1 MKRIRYIM
9 GICWAFLLGG
19 LMACSSEEDPAG
31 PTSDEG
37 YRTLSI
43 EIGAEGSLATKAY
56 ADDENAYEHEFMNEL
71 CVFVVDKNGKI
82 EKKFLYSGETK
93 NGKFTEEPEAGNA
106 YEWRSGD
113 FELPTGTKTI
123 YAFANWSKFNNLNN
137 PGWNGIISKVEGD
150 ELNDSELSVI
160 TITDPAGTINFD
172 DGIYIPMSVKYGPFD
187 FQVSQTARVELI
199 RLVGRVDGTITN
211 NRASEITV
219 KSVTMRPFATTV
231 PLMFTED
238 KYNAGV
244 EANAV
249 TYSFATPLEL
259 ASGKSG
265 TFRFYVNETA
275 NENPFAVEVL
285 LGDDKRMTGAL
296 KNTKA
301 IPRNHFLPL
310 ALNISDNDFDLYIMA
325 YIAPIGGYPIQVM
338 PNSPLDESEQTAG
351 LYSATLPEGCSFQV
365 FGSVVS
371 GGDAGEKKAC
381 RLSLEVSDANS
392 PVKIDDTDDTWAY
405 VTSLSGQQKTLSVT
419 FTDANKSP
427 RTAGLS
433 ITTEPLKD
441 LDKYGIQTN
450 GLYLRQ
456 WQAAPA
462 WYEVVPLRMANPE

>member
-1 MKRIRYIM
+1 
-9 GICWAFLLGG
+9 
-19 LMACSSEEDPAG
+19 MACSSEEDPAG

-43 EIGAEGSLATKAY
+43 EIGAEGSLATKVY
-56 ADDENAYEHEFMNEL
+56 DDENAYEHEFMNEL
-71 CVFVVDKNGKI
+71 CVFVVDENGKI

-93 NGKFTEEPEAGNA
+93 NGEFTGDPTKGNA

-123 YAFANWSKFNNLNN
+123 YAFANWSGVNNEK
-137 PGWNGIISKVEGD
+137 WNGIINKAEGTDLKD
-150 ELNDSELSVI
+150 EDLSDI
-160 TITDPAGTINFD
+160 AISDPAGTINLNN
-172 DGIYIPMSVKYGPFD
+172 GIYIPMSVKYGPFD

-199 RLVGRVDGTITN
+199 RLVGRVDGKITN
-211 NRASEITV
+211 NRASAITV
-219 KSVTMRPFATTV
+219 KSVTMRPFATEV
-231 PLMFTED
+231 PLMFTEGTY
-238 KYNAGV
+238 KAG
-244 EANAV
+244 EESKAV
-249 TYSFATPLEL
+249 TYTFASPLEL

-275 NENPFAVEVL
+275 NENPFAVEVF
-285 LGDDKRMTGAL
+285 LGDDKSMTGTL

-301 IPRNHFLPL
+301 IPRNNFLPL
-310 ALNISDNDFDLYIMA
+310 ALNISDNDFNLYIMA

-338 PNSPLDESEQTAG
+338 SNSPLDESEQMAG

-371 GGDAGEKKAC
+371 ESVAGGSILCD
-381 RLSLEVSDANS
+381 LSLNVQDTNS
-392 PVKIDDTDDTWAY
+392 PVKIDDTGQTAY
-405 VTSLSGQQKTLSVT
+405 VTSLSEQQETLSVT
-419 FTDANKSP
+419 FTDANNSP
-427 RTAGLS
+427 RTADLS
-433 ITTEPLKD
+433 ISTKPLKD
-441 LDKYGIQTN
+441 LDEYSIQTN

>member
-71 CVFVVDKNGKI
+71 CVFVVDENGTI

-93 NGKFTEEPEAGNA
+93 NGEFTGDPVDGNA

-123 YAFANWSKFNNLNN
+123 YAFANWSGVNNEE
-137 PGWNGIISKVEGD
+137 WNKIINEKIEGE
-150 ELNDSELSVI
+150 ELKDSDFSNI
-160 TITDPAGTINFD
+160 TIINPAGTINFNN
-172 DGIYIPMSVKYGPFD
+172 GIYIPMSVKYGPFD

-211 NRASEITV
+211 NRASDITV
-219 KSVTMRPFATTV
+219 KSVTMRPFATEV
-231 PLMFTED
+231 PLMFTEGTY
-238 KYNAGV
+238 KAGE
-244 EANAV
+244 EAY
-249 TYSFATPLEL
+249 TFATPLEL

-265 TFRFYVNETA
+265 AFRFYVNETA
-275 NENPFAVEVL
+275 NENPFEVEVL
-285 LGDDKRMTGAL
+285 LGDDKRMTGIL
-296 KNTKA
+296 KTTTA
-301 IPRNHFLPL
+301 IPRNNFLPL

-351 LYSATLPEGCSFQV
+351 LYSAKLPEGCSFQV
-365 FGSVVS
+365 FGRVVS
-371 GGDAGEKKAC
+371 GGVEGEPKTC
-381 RLSLEVSDANS
+381 SLNLKVQDPNS
-392 PVKIDDTDDTWAY
+392 PVKIDDTWAY
-405 VTSLSGQQKTLSVT
+405 VTSLSGQRETLSVT
-419 FTDANKSP
+419 FTDANNSR
-427 RTAGLS
+427 RTADLS

-456 WQAAPA
+456 WGEAPR
-462 WYEVVPLRMANPE
+462 WYEIVPMMQKNP

>member
-71 CVFVVDKNGKI
+71 CVFVVDENGTI
-82 EKKFLYSGETK
+82 EKKFLYSGTTT
-93 NGKFTEEPEAGNA
+93 NGTFMGYPVDGNA

-123 YAFANWSKFNNLNN
+123 YAFANWSGVNNEE
-137 PGWNGIISKVEGD
+137 WNKIIRKVEGTDLIKD
-150 ELNDSELSVI
+150 EDLSNIAI
-160 TITDPAGTINFD
+160 TNPAGTINFNA
-172 DGIYIPMSVKYGPFD
+172 GKYIPMSVKYGPFD

-211 NRASEITV
+211 NRASDITV
-219 KSVTMRPFATTV
+219 KSVTMRPFATEV

-249 TYSFATPLEL
+249 TYSFPPLEL

-275 NENPFAVEVL
+275 NENPFAVEVF
-285 LGDDKRMTGAL
+285 LGDDKSMTGTL

-301 IPRNHFLPL
+301 IPRNNFLPL

-338 PNSPLDESEQTAG
+338 PDLPLGESEQTAG

-371 GGDAGEKKAC
+371 GGVAGEQETC
-381 RLSLEVSDANS
+381 HLSLTVPDANS
-392 PVKIDDTDDTWAY
+392 PVKIDDTGQTAY
-405 VTSLSGQQKTLSVT
+405 VTSLSGQQETLSVT
-419 FTDANKSP
+419 FTDANNSP
-427 RTAGLS
+427 RTADLS

-456 WQAAPA
+456 WGEAPR
-462 WYEVVPLRMANPE
+462 WYEAVGLVKRP

>member
-1 MKRIRYIM
+1 M
-9 GICWAFLLGG
+9 GICWVFLLGG

-71 CVFVVDKNGKI
+71 CVFVVDENGKI

-93 NGKFTEEPEAGNA
+93 NGEFTREPEAGNA

-123 YAFANWSKFNNLNN
+123 YAFANWSGVNNEK
-137 PGWNGIISKVEGD
+137 WNGIISKAEGTD
-150 ELNDSELSVI
+150 LKDSDFSNI
-160 TITDPAGTINFD
+160 TIINPAGTINFNA
-172 DGIYIPMSVKYGPFD
+172 GKYIPMSVKYGPFD

-211 NRASEITV
+211 NRASAITV
-219 KSVTMRPFATTV
+219 NSVTMRPFATEV
-231 PLMFTED
+231 PLMFTEGTY
-238 KYNAGV
+238 KAGE

-259 ASGKSG
+259 ASGASG
-265 TFRFYVNETA
+265 TFSFYVNETA
-275 NENPFAVEVL
+275 NVDPFAVEVL

-371 GGDAGEKKAC
+371 EDVAGGSILCD
-381 RLSLEVSDANS
+381 LSLNVQDTNS
-392 PVKIDDTDDTWAY
+392 PVKIDDTGQTAY

-419 FTDANKSP
+419 FTDANNSR
-427 RTAGLS
+427 RTADLS

-456 WQAAPA
+456 WGEVPR
-462 WYEVVPLRMANPE
+462 WYEIVPMMQKNP

>member
-1 MKRIRYIM
+1 
-9 GICWAFLLGG
+9 
-19 LMACSSEEDPAG
+19 MACSSEEDPAG

-43 EIGAEGSLATKAY
+43 EIGAEGSLATKVY
-56 ADDENAYEHEFMNEL
+56 DDENAYEHEFMNEL

-93 NGKFTEEPEAGNA
+93 NGEFTGEPEAGNA

-123 YAFANWSKFNNLNN
+123 YAFANWSGVNNEK
-137 PGWNGIISKVEGD
+137 WNGIINKAEGTDLKD
-150 ELNDSELSVI
+150 EDLSDI
-160 TITDPAGTINFD
+160 AISDPAGTINLNN
-172 DGIYIPMSVKYGPFD
+172 GIYIPMSVKYGPFD

-211 NRASEITV
+211 NRASAITV
-219 KSVTMRPFATTV
+219 KSVTMRPFATEV
-231 PLMFTED
+231 PLMFTEGTY
-238 KYNAGV
+238 KAGE
-244 EANAV
+244 EAKAV
-249 TYSFATPLEL
+249 TYTFATPLEL
-259 ASGKSG
+259 ESGASE

-285 LGDDKRMTGAL
+285 LGDDKPMTGTL
-296 KNTKA
+296 KKTTA
-301 IPRNHFLPL
+301 IPRNNFLPL

-338 PNSPLDESEQTAG
+338 PNSPLGENDQTAG

-371 GGDAGEKKAC
+371 GGVEGKQIIC
-381 RLSLEVSDANS
+381 SLSLKVPDTNS

-405 VTSLSGQQKTLSVT
+405 VTSLSEKQETLSVT
-419 FTDANKSP
+419 FTDANNSS
-427 RTAGLS
+427 RNADLS

-456 WQAAPA
+456 WGEAPR
-462 WYEVVPLRMANPE
+462 WYEAVPMMRKNP

>member
-9 GICWAFLLGG
+9 GFCWAFLLGG
-19 LMACSSEEDPAG
+19 LMACSSEEDPVG

-56 ADDENAYEHEFMNEL
+56 ADDKNAYEHEFMNEL
-71 CVFVVDKNGKI
+71 CVFVVDENGTI

-93 NGKFTEEPEAGNA
+93 NGKFTGEPVDGNA

-123 YAFANWSKFNNLNN
+123 YAFANWSGVNNKE
-137 PGWNGIISKVEGD
+137 WNEIISKVEGSN
-150 ELNDSELSVI
+150 LNDSELSNI
-160 TITDPAGTINFD
+160 AISDPAGTIN
-172 DGIYIPMSVKYGPFD
+172 DGGKYIPMSVKYGPFD

-211 NRASEITV
+211 NRASAITV
-219 KSVTMRPFATTV
+219 KSVTMRPFATEV
-231 PLMFTED
+231 PLMFTEGTY
-238 KYNAGV
+238 KAGE
-244 EANAV
+244 EAKAV
-249 TYSFATPLEL
+249 TYTLATPQL
-259 ASGKSG
+259 ASGASE

-275 NENPFAVEVL
+275 NVDPFAVEVL

-338 PNSPLDESEQTAG
+338 PNSPLGESEQTAG

-371 GGDAGEKKAC
+371 EDVAGEPKTC
-381 RLSLEVSDANS
+381 SLNLKVQDQNS
-392 PVKIDDTDDTWAY
+392 TVKIDDTGQTAY
-405 VTSLSGQQKTLSVT
+405 VTSLSGQQETLRVT
-419 FTDANKSP
+419 FTDANNSR
-427 RTAGLS
+427 RTADLL
-433 ITTEPLKD
+433 ITTKPLKD
-441 LDKYGIQTN
+441 LDEYSIQTN

>member
-9 GICWAFLLGG
+9 GICWVFLLGG

-71 CVFVVDKNGKI
+71 CVFVVDENGTI

-93 NGKFTEEPEAGNA
+93 NGKFTGEPVDGNA

-123 YAFANWSKFNNLNN
+123 YAFANWSKFNN

-160 TITDPAGTINFD
+160 TITDPAGTINFNA
-172 DGIYIPMSVKYGPFD
+172 GKYIPMSVKYGPFD

-211 NRASEITV
+211 NRASAITV
-219 KSVTMRPFATTV
+219 KSVTMRPFATEV
-231 PLMFTED
+231 PLMFTEGTY
-238 KYNAGV
+238 KAGE
-244 EANAV
+244 EAK
-249 TYSFATPLEL
+249 TFATPLEL
-259 ASGKSG
+259 ASGESG

-275 NENPFAVEVL
+275 NVDPFAVEVL
-285 LGDDKRMTGAL
+285 LGDDKPMTGTL
-296 KNTKA
+296 KKTKA
-301 IPRNHFLPL
+301 IPRNNFLPL
-310 ALNISDNDFDLYIMA
+310 ALNISDNDFNLYIMA

-371 GGDAGEKKAC
+371 GGVAGEPKTC
-381 RLSLEVSDANS
+381 SLNLKVQDPNS
-392 PVKIDDTDDTWAY
+392 PVKIDDTGQTAY

-419 FTDANKSP
+419 FTDANGSS
-427 RTAGLS
+427 RNADLS

-441 LDKYGIQTN
+441 LDEYSIQTN

>member
-56 ADDENAYEHEFMNEL
+56 ADDKNAYEHEFMNEL
-71 CVFVVDKNGKI
+71 CVFVVDENGTI

-93 NGKFTEEPEAGNA
+93 NGKFTGDPTKGNA

-123 YAFANWSKFNNLNN
+123 YAFANWSGVNNEK
-137 PGWNGIISKVEGD
+137 WNGIINKAEGTDLKD
-150 ELNDSELSVI
+150 EDLSDI
-160 TITDPAGTINFD
+160 AISDPAGTILNN
-172 DGIYIPMSVKYGPFD
+172 GIYIPMSVKYGPFD

-211 NRASEITV
+211 NRASAITV
-219 KSVTMRPFATTV
+219 KSVTMRPFATEV
-231 PLMFTED
+231 PLMFTEGTY
-238 KYNAGV
+238 KAGE
-244 EANAV
+244 EAKAV
-249 TYSFATPLEL
+249 TYTSFATPQL
-259 ASGKSG
+259 ASGEFE

-275 NENPFAVEVL
+275 NENPFEVEVL
-285 LGDDKRMTGAL
+285 LGDDKSMTGIL
-296 KNTKA
+296 KTTKT

-371 GGDAGEKKAC
+371 GGAAGEQKTC
-381 RLSLEVSDANS
+381 NLSLKVSGTNS
-392 PVKIDDTDDTWAY
+392 PVKIDDTGQTAY
-405 VTSLSGQQKTLSVT
+405 VTSLSEQKETLRVT
-419 FTDANKSP
+419 FTDANGSP
-427 RTAGLS
+427 RTANLS
-433 ITTEPLKD
+433 ITTKPLKD
-441 LDKYGIQTN
+441 LDEYSIQTN

>member
-9 GICWAFLLGG
+9 GICWVFLLGG

-71 CVFVVDKNGKI
+71 CVFVVDENGTI

-93 NGKFTEEPEAGNA
+93 NGKFTGEPVDGNA

-123 YAFANWSKFNNLNN
+123 YAFANWSKFNN

-160 TITDPAGTINFD
+160 TITDPAGTINFNA
-172 DGIYIPMSVKYGPFD
+172 GKYIPMSVKYGPFD

-211 NRASEITV
+211 NRASAITV
-219 KSVTMRPFATTV
+219 KSVTMRPFATEV
-231 PLMFTED
+231 PLMFTEGTY
-238 KYNAGV
+238 KAGE
-244 EANAV
+244 EAK
-249 TYSFATPLEL
+249 TFATPLEL
-259 ASGKSG
+259 ASGESG

-285 LGDDKRMTGAL
+285 LGDDKPMTGTL
-296 KNTKA
+296 KKTKA
-301 IPRNHFLPL
+301 IPRNNFLPL
-310 ALNISDNDFDLYIMA
+310 ALNISDNDFNLYIMA

-338 PNSPLDESEQTAG
+338 PNSPLDENEQTAG
-351 LYSATLPEGCSFQV
+351 LYSAILPEGCSFQV

-371 GGDAGEKKAC
+371 GGDAGEQETC
-381 RLSLEVSDANS
+381 HLSLTVPDANS
-392 PVKIDDTDDTWAY
+392 PVKIDDTGQTAY
-405 VTSLSGQQKTLSVT
+405 VTSLSGQRETLSVT
-419 FTDANKSP
+419 FTDANNSR
-427 RTAGLS
+427 RTADLS
-433 ITTEPLKD
+433 ITTEALKD

-456 WQAAPA
+456 WGERTR
-462 WYEVVPLRMANPE
+462 WYEAVPMMRKNP

>member
-93 NGKFTEEPEAGNA
+93 NGEFTGEPEAGNA

-123 YAFANWSKFNNLNN
+123 YAFANWSKFNN

-160 TITDPAGTINFD
+160 TITDPAGTINLN

-211 NRASEITV
+211 NRASDITV
-219 KSVTMRPFATTV
+219 KSVTMRPFATKV
-231 PLMFTED
+231 PLMFTKD

-244 EANAV
+244 ETNAV
-249 TYSFATPLEL
+249 TCSFSPSLEL
-259 ASGKSG
+259 GSDVASR

-275 NENPFAVEVL
+275 NVDPFAVEVL
-285 LGDDKRMTGAL
+285 LDDGTRMTGTL

-338 PNSPLDESEQTAG
+338 PNLPLDENDQTAG
-351 LYSATLPEGCSFQV
+351 LYSAILPEGCSFQV

-371 GGDAGEKKAC
+371 GGAAGEQKTC
-381 RLSLEVSDANS
+381 NLSLKVSGTNS
-392 PVKIDDTDDTWAY
+392 PVKIDDTGQTAY

-419 FTDANKSP
+419 FTDANGSP
-427 RTAGLS
+427 RTADLS
-433 ITTEPLKD
+433 ITTEPLRD
-441 LDKYGIQTN
+441 LDKYSIQTN

-456 WQAAPA
+456 WQAKPTL
-462 WYEVVPLRMANPE
+462 YELIPLRMANPE

>member
-1 MKRIRYIM
+1 M

-19 LMACSSEEDPAG
+19 LMACSSEEDPVG

-71 CVFVVDKNGKI
+71 CVFVVDENGTI
-82 EKKFLYSGETK
+82 EKKFLYSGTTT
-93 NGKFTEEPEAGNA
+93 NGTFMGDPVDGNA

-123 YAFANWSKFNNLNN
+123 YAFANWSGVNNEK
-137 PGWNGIISKVEGD
+137 WNGIISKAEGTD
-150 ELNDSELSVI
+150 LKDSELSDI
-160 TITDPAGTINFD
+160 AISDPAGTINFD
-172 DGIYIPMSVKYGPFD
+172 DGIYIPMSIKYGPFD

-211 NRASEITV
+211 NRASAIKV
-219 KSVTMRPFATTV
+219 QSVTMRPFATTV
-231 PLMFTED
+231 PLMFTEGTY
-238 KYNAGV
+238 KAGE

-275 NENPFAVEVL
+275 NVDPFAVEVL

-371 GGDAGEKKAC
+371 EDVAGGSILCD
-381 RLSLEVSDANS
+381 LSLNVQDTNS
-392 PVKIDDTDDTWAY
+392 PVKIDDTGQTAY

-419 FTDANKSP
+419 FTDANGSP
-427 RTAGLS
+427 RNADLS

-456 WQAAPA
+456 WGEAPR
-462 WYEVVPLRMANPE
+462 WYEAVPMMRKNP

>member
-9 GICWAFLLGG
+9 GICWFFLLGG

-93 NGKFTEEPEAGNA
+93 NGEFTGKPEAGNA

-123 YAFANWSKFNNLNN
+123 YAFANWSGVNNEK
-137 PGWNGIISKVEGD
+137 WNGIISKVEGD

-160 TITDPAGTINFD
+160 TITDPARTINLN

-199 RLVGRVDGTITN
+199 RLVGRVDGTIKN

-219 KSVTMRPFATTV
+219 KSVTMRPFATEV
-231 PLMFTED
+231 PLMFTEGTY
-238 KYNAGV
+238 KAGV
-244 EANAV
+244 EAKAI
-249 TYSFATPLEL
+249 TYSFATPLKL
-259 ASGKSG
+259 ASGASG

-275 NENPFAVEVL
+275 NVDPFAVEVL

-338 PNSPLDESEQTAG
+338 PNSPLDENEQTAG
-351 LYSATLPEGCSFQV
+351 LYSAILPEGCSFQV

-371 GGDAGEKKAC
+371 GGDAGEQETC
-381 RLSLEVSDANS
+381 HLSLTVPDANS
-392 PVKIDDTDDTWAY
+392 PVKIDDTGQTAY
-405 VTSLSGQQKTLSVT
+405 VTSLSGQRETLSVT
-419 FTDANKSP
+419 FTDANNSH
-427 RTAGLS
+427 RTADLS
-433 ITTEPLKD
+433 ITTEALKD
-441 LDKYGIQTN
+441 LDKYGSQTN

-456 WQAAPA
+456 WGEAPR
-462 WYEVVPLRMANPE
+462 WYEAVPMMRKNP

>member
-9 GICWAFLLGG
+9 GFCWAFLLGG

-71 CVFVVDKNGKI
+71 CVFVVDENGTI
-82 EKKFLYSGETK
+82 EKKFLYSGTTT
-93 NGKFTEEPEAGNA
+93 NGTFTGEPEAGNA

-123 YAFANWSKFNNLNN
+123 YAFANWSKFNNS
-137 PGWNGIISKVEGD
+137 GWNGIISKVEGD

-160 TITDPAGTINFD
+160 TITNPAGNINFSND
-172 DGIYIPMSVKYGPFD
+172 KYIPMSVKYGPFD

-211 NRASEITV
+211 NRASAITV
-219 KSVTMRPFATTV
+219 KSVTMRPFATEV

-249 TYSFATPLEL
+249 TYSFPSLEL
-259 ASGKSG
+259 ASGASG

-275 NENPFAVEVL
+275 NENPFEVEVL
-285 LGDDKRMTGAL
+285 LGDDKSMTGTL

-310 ALNISDNDFDLYIMA
+310 ALNISDNDFNLYIMA

-338 PNSPLDESEQTAG
+338 PDLPLGESEQTAG

-371 GGDAGEKKAC
+371 GGVAGEQETC
-381 RLSLEVSDANS
+381 HLSLKVSGTNS
-392 PVKIDDTDDTWAY
+392 PVKIDDTGQTAY
-405 VTSLSGQQKTLSVT
+405 VTSLSGQQETLSVT
-419 FTDANKSP
+419 FTDANNSP
-427 RTAGLS
+427 RTADLS

-456 WQAAPA
+456 WGEAPR
-462 WYEVVPLRMANPE
+462 WYEIVPMMQKNP

>member
-1 MKRIRYIM
+1 M
-9 GICWAFLLGG
+9 GICWVFLLGG

-71 CVFVVDKNGKI
+71 CVFVVDENGTI

-93 NGKFTEEPEAGNA
+93 NGKFTGEPVDGNA

-123 YAFANWSKFNNLNN
+123 YAFANWSGVNNEK
-137 PGWNGIISKVEGD
+137 WNGIISKAEGTD
-150 ELNDSELSVI
+150 LKDSDFSNI
-160 TITDPAGTINFD
+160 TIINPAGTINFNA
-172 DGIYIPMSVKYGPFD
+172 GKYIPMSVKYGPFD

-211 NRASEITV
+211 NRASAITV
-219 KSVTMRPFATTV
+219 NSVTMRPFATEV
-231 PLMFTED
+231 PLMFTEGTY
-238 KYNAGV
+238 KAGE

-259 ASGKSG
+259 ASGASG
-265 TFRFYVNETA
+265 TFSFYVNETA
-275 NENPFAVEVL
+275 NVDPFAVEVL

-371 GGDAGEKKAC
+371 EDVAGGSILCD
-381 RLSLEVSDANS
+381 LSLNVQDTNS
-392 PVKIDDTDDTWAY
+392 PVKIDDTGQTAY

-419 FTDANKSP
+419 FTDANNSR
-427 RTAGLS
+427 RTADLS

-456 WQAAPA
+456 WGEVPR
-462 WYEVVPLRMANPE
+462 WYEIVPMMQKNP

>member
-9 GICWAFLLGG
+9 GICWVFLLGG

-71 CVFVVDKNGKI
+71 CVFVVDENGTI

-93 NGKFTEEPEAGNA
+93 NGKFTGEPVDGNA

-123 YAFANWSKFNNLNN
+123 YAFANWSKFNN

-160 TITDPAGTINFD
+160 TITDPAGTINFNA
-172 DGIYIPMSVKYGPFD
+172 GKYIPMSVKYGPFD

-211 NRASEITV
+211 NRASAITV
-219 KSVTMRPFATTV
+219 KSVTMRPFATEV
-231 PLMFTED
+231 PLMFTEGTY
-238 KYNAGV
+238 KAGE
-244 EANAV
+244 EAK
-249 TYSFATPLEL
+249 TFATPLEL
-259 ASGKSG
+259 ASGASG

-285 LGDDKRMTGAL
+285 LGDDKPMTGTL
-296 KNTKA
+296 KKTKA
-301 IPRNHFLPL
+301 IPRNNFLPL
-310 ALNISDNDFDLYIMA
+310 ALNISDNDFNLYIMA

-338 PNSPLDESEQTAG
+338 PNSPLDENEQTAG
-351 LYSATLPEGCSFQV
+351 LYSAILPEGCSFQV

-371 GGDAGEKKAC
+371 GGDAGEQETC
-381 RLSLEVSDANS
+381 HLSLTVPDANS
-392 PVKIDDTDDTWAY
+392 PVKIDDTGQTAY
-405 VTSLSGQQKTLSVT
+405 VTSLSGQRETLSVT
-419 FTDANKSP
+419 FTDANNSR
-427 RTAGLS
+427 RTADLS
-433 ITTEPLKD
+433 ITTEALKD

-456 WQAAPA
+456 WGEAPR
-462 WYEVVPLRMANPE
+462 WYEIVPMMRKNP

>member
-9 GICWAFLLGG
+9 GICWVFLLGG

-56 ADDENAYEHEFMNEL
+56 ADDKNAYEHEFMNEL
-71 CVFVVDKNGKI
+71 CVFVVDENGKI

-93 NGKFTEEPEAGNA
+93 NGEFTGGDPTKGNA

-113 FELPTGTKTI
+113 FELPTGKKTI
-123 YAFANWSKFNNLNN
+123 YAFANWSGVNNEK
-137 PGWNGIISKVEGD
+137 WNGIISKEEGTD
-150 ELNDSELSVI
+150 LKDSELSKI
-160 TITDPAGTINFD
+160 AISDPARTINLN

-211 NRASEITV
+211 NRASAITV
-219 KSVTMRPFATTV
+219 KSVTMRPFATEV
-231 PLMFTED
+231 PLMFTEGTY
-238 KYNAGV
+238 KAGE

-249 TYSFATPLEL
+249 TYTFASPLEL

-265 TFRFYVNETA
+265 TTFHFYVNETA
-275 NENPFAVEVL
+275 NENPFEVEVL
-285 LGDDKRMTGAL
+285 LGDDKSMTGTL

-301 IPRNHFLPL
+301 IPRNNFLPL
-310 ALNISDNDFDLYIMA
+310 ALNISDNDFNLYIMA

-338 PNSPLDESEQTAG
+338 PNSPLGESEQTAG
-351 LYSATLPEGCSFQV
+351 LYSAKLPEGCSFQV

-371 GGDAGEKKAC
+371 GGVAGEQKTC
-381 RLSLEVSDANS
+381 RLSLKVSGTNS
-392 PVKIDDTDDTWAY
+392 PVKIDDAGQTAY
-405 VTSLSGQQKTLSVT
+405 VTSLSGQRETLSVT
-419 FTDANKSP
+419 FTDANGSP
-427 RTAGLS
+427 RTADLS
-433 ITTEPLKD
+433 ITTEALKD

-456 WQAAPA
+456 WGEAPR
-462 WYEVVPLRMANPE
+462 WYEIVPMMQKNP

>member
-31 PTSDEG
+31 PTTEEG

-71 CVFVVDKNGKI
+71 CVFVVDADGKI
-82 EKKFLYSGETK
+82 EKKFLYSGTTT
-93 NGKFTEEPEAGNA
+93 NGTFTGNPAGGNA

-123 YAFANWSKFNNLNN
+123 YAFANWSKFNNS
-137 PGWNGIISKVEGD
+137 GWNGIINKTEGTDLKD
-150 ELNDSELSVI
+150 EDLSDI
-160 TITDPAGTINFD
+160 AISDPAGTINLNN
-172 DGIYIPMSVKYGPFD
+172 GIYIPMSVKYGPFD

-211 NRASEITV
+211 NRASDIMV
-219 KSVTMRPFATTV
+219 KSVTMRPFATEV
-231 PLMFTED
+231 PLMFTEGTY
-238 KYNAGV
+238 KAGV
-244 EANAV
+244 VDNDV
-249 TYSFATPLEL
+249 IYSFAPSLKL
-259 ASGKSG
+259 ASGVSE
-265 TFRFYVNETA
+265 TFRFYVNETT

-285 LGDDKRMTGAL
+285 LGDDKSMTGTL

-301 IPRNHFLPL
+301 IPRNNFLPL

-338 PNSPLDESEQTAG
+338 SNSPLDESEQMAE

-371 GGDAGEKKAC
+371 GGVEGEQEICELDLK
-381 RLSLEVSDANS
+381 VSGTNS
-392 PVKIDDTDDTWAY
+392 PVKIDGTGQTAY
-405 VTSLSGQQKTLSVT
+405 VTSLSGQQETLRVT
-419 FTDANKSP
+419 FTDANGSP
-427 RTAGLS
+427 RTADLS
-433 ITTEPLKD
+433 ITTEPLND
-441 LDKYGIQTN
+441 LDKYSIQTN

>member
-1 MKRIRYIM
+1 
-9 GICWAFLLGG
+9 
-19 LMACSSEEDPAG
+19 MACSSEEDPAG

-71 CVFVVDKNGKI
+71 CVFVVDENGKI

-93 NGKFTEEPEAGNA
+93 NGKFTGEPEAGNA

-123 YAFANWSKFNNLNN
+123 YAFANWSGVNNEE
-137 PGWNGIISKVEGD
+137 WNKIIRKAEGTD
-150 ELNDSELSVI
+150 LKDSELSDI
-160 TITDPAGTINFD
+160 AISDPAGTINFD
-172 DGIYIPMSVKYGPFD
+172 DGIYIPMSIKYGPFD

-211 NRASEITV
+211 NRASAIKV
-219 KSVTMRPFATTV
+219 QSVTMRPFATKV
-231 PLMFTED
+231 PLMFTEGTY
-238 KYNAGV
+238 KAGE

-259 ASGKSG
+259 ELASGASE

-275 NENPFAVEVL
+275 NVDPFAVEVL

-301 IPRNHFLPL
+301 IPRNNFLPL

-338 PNSPLDESEQTAG
+338 PNSPLGESEQTAG
-351 LYSATLPEGCSFQV
+351 LYSAKLPEGCSFQV

-371 GGDAGEKKAC
+371 GGAAGEQKTC
-381 RLSLEVSDANS
+381 NLSLKVSGTNS
-392 PVKIDDTDDTWAY
+392 PVKIDDTGQTAY
-405 VTSLSGQQKTLSVT
+405 VTSLSGQRETLSVT
-419 FTDANKSP
+419 FTDANGSP
-427 RTAGLS
+427 RTADLS
-433 ITTEPLKD
+433 ITTEALKD

-456 WQAAPA
+456 WGERTR
-462 WYEVVPLRMANPE
+462 WYEIVPMMRKNP

>member
-93 NGKFTEEPEAGNA
+93 NGEFTGEPEAGNA

-123 YAFANWSKFNNLNN
+123 YAFANWSKFNN
-137 PGWNGIISKVEGD
+137 PGWNGIISKVEGSN
-150 ELNDSELSVI
+150 LNDSELSDI
-160 TITDPAGTINFD
+160 AISNPAETINFND
-172 DGIYIPMSVKYGPFD
+172 DIYIPMSVKYGPFD

-211 NRASEITV
+211 NRASDITV
-219 KSVTMRPFATTV
+219 KSVTMRPFATEV
-231 PLMFTED
+231 PLMFTEGTY
-238 KYNAGV
+238 KAGV

-249 TYSFATPLEL
+249 TYTFASPFEL
-259 ASGKSG
+259 ASGASE

-285 LGDDKRMTGAL
+285 LGDDKRMTGTL
-296 KNTKA
+296 KTTTA
-301 IPRNHFLPL
+301 IPRNNFLPL

-338 PNSPLDESEQTAG
+338 PNLPLGENDQTAG
-351 LYSATLPEGCSFQV
+351 LYSAILPEGCSFQV

-371 GGDAGEKKAC
+371 GGVAGEQETC
-381 RLSLEVSDANS
+381 HLSLTVSDANS

-405 VTSLSGQQKTLSVT
+405 VTSLSEQQETLSVT
-419 FTDANKSP
+419 FTDANGSP
-427 RTAGLS
+427 RTADLS

-441 LDKYGIQTN
+441 LDKYSIQTN

-456 WQAAPA
+456 WGEAPR
-462 WYEVVPLRMANPE
+462 WYEIVPMMQKNP

>member
-9 GICWAFLLGG
+9 GICWVFLLGG

-71 CVFVVDKNGKI
+71 CVFVVDENGMI

-93 NGKFTEEPEAGNA
+93 NGKFTGGDPTKGNA

-113 FELPTGTKTI
+113 FELPTGKKTI
-123 YAFANWSKFNNLNN
+123 YAFANWSGVNNEK
-137 PGWNGIISKVEGD
+137 WNGIINKAEGTDLKD
-150 ELNDSELSVI
+150 EDLSVI
-160 TITDPAGTINFD
+160 TITDPAGTINLNN
-172 DGIYIPMSVKYGPFD
+172 GIYIPMSVKYGPFD

-199 RLVGRVDGTITN
+199 RLVGRVDGKITN
-211 NRASEITV
+211 NRASDIMV
-219 KSVTMRPFATTV
+219 KSVTMRPFATEV
-231 PLMFTED
+231 PLMFTEGTY
-238 KYNAGV
+238 KAGV
-244 EANAV
+244 EAKAI
-249 TYSFATPLEL
+249 TYSFATPLKL
-259 ASGKSG
+259 TSGVSGK
-265 TFRFYVNETA
+265 FRFYVNETA
-275 NENPFAVEVL
+275 NKNPFAVEVL
-285 LGDDKRMTGAL
+285 LGDDKPMTGTL
-296 KNTKA
+296 KKTTA

-338 PNSPLDESEQTAG
+338 PNSPLGESEQTAG
-351 LYSATLPEGCSFQV
+351 LYSAKLPEGCSFQV

-371 GGDAGEKKAC
+371 GGVAGEKKAC

-419 FTDANKSP
+419 FTDNDSP
-427 RTAGLS
+427 RTADLS

-441 LDKYGIQTN
+441 LNEYSIQTN

-456 WQAAPA
+456 WGEAPC
-462 WYEVVPLRMANPE
+462 WYEAVPMMRKNP

>member
-1 MKRIRYIM
+1 
-9 GICWAFLLGG
+9 
-19 LMACSSEEDPAG
+19 MACSSEEDPAG

-71 CVFVVDKNGKI
+71 CVFVVDENGTI

-93 NGKFTEEPEAGNA
+93 NGKFTGEPVDGNA

-123 YAFANWSKFNNLNN
+123 YAFANWSGVNNEK
-137 PGWNGIISKVEGD
+137 WNGIINKAEGTDLKD
-150 ELNDSELSVI
+150 EDLSVI
-160 TITDPAGTINFD
+160 TITDPARTINLN

-211 NRASEITV
+211 NRASAITV
-219 KSVTMRPFATTV
+219 KSVTMRPFATEV
-231 PLMFTED
+231 PLMFTEGTY
-238 KYNAGV
+238 KAGE
-244 EANAV
+244 EAKAV
-249 TYSFATPLEL
+249 TYTFETPQL
-259 ASGKSG
+259 ASGEFE

-275 NENPFAVEVL
+275 NENPFEVEVL
-285 LGDDKRMTGAL
+285 LGDDKSMTGIL
-296 KNTKA
+296 KTTKT

-351 LYSATLPEGCSFQV
+351 LYSAKLPEGCSFQV
-365 FGSVVS
+365 FGRVVS
-371 GGDAGEKKAC
+371 GGVAGEKKAC
-381 RLSLEVSDANS
+381 RLSLKVPDANS
-392 PVKIDDTDDTWAY
+392 PVKIDDTGQTAY
-405 VTSLSGQQKTLSVT
+405 VTSLSRQRETLSVT
-419 FTDANKSP
+419 FTDANNSR
-427 RTAGLS
+427 RTADLS
-433 ITTEPLKD
+433 ITTEALKD

-456 WQAAPA
+456 WGEVPR
-462 WYEVVPLRMANPE
+462 WYEAVPMMQKNP

>member
-31 PTSDEG
+31 PTTEEG

-43 EIGAEGSLATKAY
+43 EIGAEGSLATKVY
-56 ADDENAYEHEFMNEL
+56 DDENAYEHEFMNEL
-71 CVFVVDKNGKI
+71 CVFVVDADGKI
-82 EKKFLYSGETK
+82 EKKFLYSGTTT
-93 NGKFTEEPEAGNA
+93 NGTFTGDPAGGNA

-123 YAFANWSKFNNLNN
+123 YAFANWSGVNNEK
-137 PGWNGIISKVEGD
+137 WNGIISKAEGTD
-150 ELNDSELSVI
+150 LKDSELSDI
-160 TITDPAGTINFD
+160 AISDPAGTINFD
-172 DGIYIPMSVKYGPFD
+172 DGIYIPMSIKYGPFD

-211 NRASEITV
+211 NRASGITV
-219 KSVTMRPFATTV
+219 KSVTMRPFATEV
-231 PLMFTED
+231 PLMFTEGTY
-238 KYNAGV
+238 KAGV
-244 EANAV
+244 VDKAV
-249 TYSFATPLEL
+249 TYTFAPSLEL
-259 ASGKSG
+259 ASSASGSASG

-275 NENPFAVEVL
+275 NVDPFAVEVL
-285 LGDDKRMTGAL
+285 LGDDKSMTGTL
-296 KNTKA
+296 KKTGT

-325 YIAPIGGYPIQVM
+325 YIAPIGGYPIRVM
-338 PNSPLDESEQTAG
+338 PDSPLGENEQTAG
-351 LYSATLPEGCSFQV
+351 LYSAKLPEGCSFQV

-371 GGDAGEKKAC
+371 GGVAGEQEC
-381 RLSLEVSDANS
+381 HLSLTVSDANS

-405 VTSLSGQQKTLSVT
+405 VTSLSEQTETLSVT
-419 FTDANKSP
+419 FTDANGSP
-427 RTAGLS
+427 RTADLS
-433 ITTEPLKD
+433 ITTEPLRD
-441 LDKYGIQTN
+441 LDEYSIQTN

>member
-71 CVFVVDKNGKI
+71 CVFVVDENGKI

-93 NGKFTEEPEAGNA
+93 NGEFTGKPEAGNA

-113 FELPTGTKTI
+113 FELPTGKKTI
-123 YAFANWSKFNNLNN
+123 YAFANWSGVNNEK
-137 PGWNGIISKVEGD
+137 WNGIISKEEGTD
-150 ELNDSELSVI
+150 LKDSELFDI
-160 TITDPAGTINFD
+160 AIFDPAGTIN
-172 DGIYIPMSVKYGPFD
+172 DGGKYIPMSVKYGPFD

-211 NRASEITV
+211 NRASAITV
-219 KSVTMRPFATTV
+219 KSVTMRPFATEV
-231 PLMFTED
+231 PLMFTEGTY
-238 KYNAGV
+238 KAGE
-244 EANAV
+244 EAKAV
-249 TYSFATPLEL
+249 TYTFETPQL
-259 ASGKSG
+259 ASGEFE

-275 NENPFAVEVL
+275 NENPFEVEVL
-285 LGDDKRMTGAL
+285 LGDDKSMTGIL
-296 KNTKA
+296 KTTKT

-371 GGDAGEKKAC
+371 GGAAGEQKTC
-381 RLSLEVSDANS
+381 NLSLKVSGTNS
-392 PVKIDDTDDTWAY
+392 PVKIDDTGQTAY
-405 VTSLSGQQKTLSVT
+405 VTSLSEQKETLRVT
-419 FTDANKSP
+419 FTDANGSP
-427 RTAGLS
+427 RTANLS
-433 ITTEPLKD
+433 ITTKPLKD
-441 LDKYGIQTN
+441 LDEYSIQTN

>member
-9 GICWAFLLGG
+9 GFCWAFLLGG

-71 CVFVVDKNGKI
+71 CVFVVDENGTI
-82 EKKFLYSGETK
+82 EKKFLYSGTTT
-93 NGKFTEEPEAGNA
+93 NGTFTGEPEAGNA
-106 YEWRSGD
+106 YEWRSSD

-123 YAFANWSKFNNLNN
+123 YAFANWSKFNNS
-137 PGWNGIISKVEGD
+137 GWNGIISKVEGD

-160 TITDPAGTINFD
+160 TITNPAGNINFSND
-172 DGIYIPMSVKYGPFD
+172 KYIPMSVKYGPFD

-211 NRASEITV
+211 NRASAITV
-219 KSVTMRPFATTV
+219 KSVTMRPFATEV

-249 TYSFATPLEL
+249 TYSFPSLEL
-259 ASGKSG
+259 ASGASG

-275 NENPFAVEVL
+275 NENPFTVEVL
-285 LGDDKRMTGAL
+285 LGDDKRMTGTL
-296 KNTKA
+296 KTTTA
-301 IPRNHFLPL
+301 IPRNNFLPL

-351 LYSATLPEGCSFQV
+351 LYSAKLPEGCSFQV
-365 FGSVVS
+365 FGRVVS
-371 GGDAGEKKAC
+371 GGVEGEPKTC
-381 RLSLEVSDANS
+381 SLNLKVQDPNS
-392 PVKIDDTDDTWAY
+392 PVKIDDTWAY
-405 VTSLSGQQKTLSVT
+405 VTSLSGQRETLSVT
-419 FTDANKSP
+419 FTDANNSR
-427 RTAGLS
+427 RTADLS

-441 LDKYGIQTN
+441 LDEYGIRTN

-456 WQAAPA
+456 WGEAPR
-462 WYEVVPLRMANPE
+462 WYEAVPMMRKNP

>member
-1 MKRIRYIM
+1 
-9 GICWAFLLGG
+9 
-19 LMACSSEEDPAG
+19 MACSSEEDPAG

-93 NGKFTEEPEAGNA
+93 NGEFTGKPEAGNA

-123 YAFANWSKFNNLNN
+123 YAFANWSGVNNKE
-137 PGWNGIISKVEGD
+137 WNEIISKVEGSN
-150 ELNDSELSVI
+150 LNDSELSNI
-160 TITDPAGTINFD
+160 AISDPAGTIN
-172 DGIYIPMSVKYGPFD
+172 DGGKYIPMSVKYGPFD

-211 NRASEITV
+211 NRASAITV
-219 KSVTMRPFATTV
+219 KSVTMRPFATEV
-231 PLMFTED
+231 PLMFTEGTY
-238 KYNAGV
+238 KAGV
-244 EANAV
+244 EAKAI
-249 TYSFATPLEL
+249 TYSFATPLKL
-259 ASGKSG
+259 ASGEFE

-275 NENPFAVEVL
+275 NENPFEVEVL
-285 LGDDKRMTGAL
+285 LGDDKSMTGIL
-296 KNTKA
+296 KTTKT

-351 LYSATLPEGCSFQV
+351 LYSAKLPEGCSFQV
-365 FGSVVS
+365 FGRVVS
-371 GGDAGEKKAC
+371 GGVAGEPKTC
-381 RLSLEVSDANS
+381 SLNLKVQDPNS
-392 PVKIDDTDDTWAY
+392 PVKIDDTWAY

-419 FTDANKSP
+419 FTDANGSS
-427 RTAGLS
+427 RNADLS

-441 LDKYGIQTN
+441 LDEYGIQTN

-456 WQAAPA
+456 WGEAPR
-462 WYEVVPLRMANPE
+462 WYEIVPMMRKNP

>member
-71 CVFVVDKNGKI
+71 CVFVVDENGTI
-82 EKKFLYSGETK
+82 EKKFLYSGTTT
-93 NGKFTEEPEAGNA
+93 NGTFMGDPVDGNA

-123 YAFANWSKFNNLNN
+123 YAFANWSGVNNEE
-137 PGWNGIISKVEGD
+137 WNKIIRKVEGTDLIKD
-150 ELNDSELSVI
+150 EDLSNIAI
-160 TITDPAGTINFD
+160 TNPAGNINFSND
-172 DGIYIPMSVKYGPFD
+172 KYIPMSVKYGPFD

-211 NRASEITV
+211 NRASAITV
-219 KSVTMRPFATTV
+219 KSVTMRPFATEV
-231 PLMFTED
+231 PLMFTEGTY
-238 KYNAGV
+238 KAGV
-244 EANAV
+244 EAY
-249 TYSFATPLEL
+249 TFATPLEL
-259 ASGKSG
+259 ASGESG
-265 TFRFYVNETA
+265 AFRFYVNETA

-285 LGDDKRMTGAL
+285 LGDDKPMTGTL
-296 KNTKA
+296 KTTTA
-301 IPRNHFLPL
+301 IPRNNFLPL

-338 PNSPLDESEQTAG
+338 PNSPLGENEQTAG

-371 GGDAGEKKAC
+371 GGVAGEQETC
-381 RLSLEVSDANS
+381 HLSLTVPDANS
-392 PVKIDDTDDTWAY
+392 PVKIDDTGQTAY
-405 VTSLSGQQKTLSVT
+405 VTSLSGQQETLRVT
-419 FTDANKSP
+419 FTDANGSS
-427 RTAGLS
+427 RNADLS

-456 WQAAPA
+456 WGEAPR
-462 WYEVVPLRMANPE
+462 WYEAVGLVKRP

>member
-1 MKRIRYIM
+1 
-9 GICWAFLLGG
+9 
-19 LMACSSEEDPAG
+19 MACSSEEDPAG

-71 CVFVVDKNGKI
+71 CVFVVDENGTI

-93 NGKFTEEPEAGNA
+93 NGKFTGEPVDGNA

-123 YAFANWSKFNNLNN
+123 YAFANWSKFNN

-160 TITDPAGTINFD
+160 TITDPAGTINFNA
-172 DGIYIPMSVKYGPFD
+172 GKYIPMSVKYGPFD

-199 RLVGRVDGTITN
+199 RLVGRVDGKITN
-211 NRASEITV
+211 NRASDIMV
-219 KSVTMRPFATTV
+219 KSVTMRPFATEV
-231 PLMFTED
+231 PLMFTEGTY
-238 KYNAGV
+238 KAGV
-244 EANAV
+244 EAKAI
-249 TYSFATPLEL
+249 TYSFATPLKL
-259 ASGKSG
+259 ASGVSG
-265 TFRFYVNETA
+265 KFRFYVNETA
-275 NENPFAVEVL
+275 NKNPFAVEVL

-371 GGDAGEKKAC
+371 EDVAGGSILCD
-381 RLSLEVSDANS
+381 LSLNGQDTNS
-392 PVKIDDTDDTWAY
+392 PVKIDDTGQTAY

-419 FTDANKSP
+419 FTDANNSR
-427 RTAGLS
+427 RTADLS
-433 ITTEPLKD
+433 ITTEALKD

-456 WQAAPA
+456 WGEAPR
-462 WYEVVPLRMANPE
+462 WYEIVPMMRKNP

>member
-71 CVFVVDKNGKI
+71 CVFVVDENGKI

-93 NGKFTEEPEAGNA
+93 NGEFTREPEAGNA

-113 FELPTGTKTI
+113 FELPTGRKTI
-123 YAFANWSKFNNLNN
+123 YAFANWSGVNNEK
-137 PGWNGIISKVEGD
+137 WNGIINKAEGTD
-150 ELNDSELSVI
+150 LKNEDLSVI
-160 TITDPAGTINFD
+160 TITDPAGTINFNK
-172 DGIYIPMSVKYGPFD
+172 GIYIPMSVKYGPFD

-259 ASGKSG
+259 KLASGASG

-275 NENPFAVEVL
+275 NVDPFAVEVL

-371 GGDAGEKKAC
+371 EDVAGGSILCD
-381 RLSLEVSDANS
+381 LSLNGQDTNS
-392 PVKIDDTDDTWAY
+392 PVKIDDTGQTAY
-405 VTSLSGQQKTLSVT
+405 VTSLSEQTETLSVT
-419 FTDANKSP
+419 FTDANSR
-427 RTAGLS
+427 RTANLS
-433 ITTEPLKD
+433 ITTKPLKD
-441 LDKYGIQTN
+441 LDQYGSQTN

>member
-71 CVFVVDKNGKI
+71 CVFVVDADGKI
-82 EKKFLYSGETK
+82 EKKFLYSGTTT
-93 NGKFTEEPEAGNA
+93 NGTFTGDPAGGNA

-123 YAFANWSKFNNLNN
+123 YAFANWSGVNNEK
-137 PGWNGIISKVEGD
+137 WNGIISKAEGTD
-150 ELNDSELSVI
+150 LKDSELSDI
-160 TITDPAGTINFD
+160 AISDPAGTINFD
-172 DGIYIPMSVKYGPFD
+172 DGIYIPMSIKYGPFD

-211 NRASEITV
+211 NRASAIKV
-219 KSVTMRPFATTV
+219 QSVTMRPFATEV
-231 PLMFTED
+231 PLMFTEGTY
-238 KYNAGV
+238 KAGE
-244 EANAV
+244 EAK
-249 TYSFATPLEL
+249 TFATPLEL
-259 ASGKSG
+259 ASGQSG

-275 NENPFAVEVL
+275 NVDPFAVEVL

-310 ALNISDNDFDLYIMA
+310 ALNISDNDFNLYIMA

-338 PNSPLDESEQTAG
+338 SNSPLDESEQMAE

-371 GGDAGEKKAC
+371 ESVAGGSILCD
-381 RLSLEVSDANS
+381 LSLNVQDTNS
-392 PVKIDDTDDTWAY
+392 PVKIDDTGQTAY
-405 VTSLSGQQKTLSVT
+405 VTSLSGQQETLSVT
-419 FTDANKSP
+419 FTDANGSS
-427 RTAGLS
+427 RNADLS

-441 LDKYGIQTN
+441 LDKYSIQTN

-456 WQAAPA
+456 WQAAPTL
-462 WYEVVPLRMANPE
+462 YELVPLRMANPE

>member
-56 ADDENAYEHEFMNEL
+56 ADDENAYEYEFMNEL

-93 NGKFTEEPEAGNA
+93 NGEFTGGDPVDGNA

-123 YAFANWSKFNNLNN
+123 YAFANWSGVNNKD
-137 PGWNGIISKVEGD
+137 WNEIISKAEGTDLKD
-150 ELNDSELSVI
+150 EDLSDI
-160 TITDPAGTINFD
+160 AISDPAGTILNN
-172 DGIYIPMSVKYGPFD
+172 GIYIPMSVKYGPFD

-199 RLVGRVDGTITN
+199 RLVGRVDGKITN
-211 NRASEITV
+211 NRASDIMV
-219 KSVTMRPFATTV
+219 KSVTMRPFATEV
-231 PLMFTED
+231 PLMFTEGTY
-238 KYNAGV
+238 KAGV
-244 EANAV
+244 EAKAI
-249 TYSFATPLEL
+249 TYSFATPLKL
-259 ASGKSG
+259 ASGVSG
-265 TFRFYVNETA
+265 KFRFYVNETA
-275 NENPFAVEVL
+275 NKNPFAVEVL

-371 GGDAGEKKAC
+371 EDVAGGSILCD
-381 RLSLEVSDANS
+381 LSLNGQDTNS
-392 PVKIDDTDDTWAY
+392 PVKIDDTGQTAY

-441 LDKYGIQTN
+441 LDEYGIQTN

>member
-1 MKRIRYIM
+1 M
-9 GICWAFLLGG
+9 GICWVFLLGG

-31 PTSDEG
+31 PTTEEG

-43 EIGAEGSLATKAY
+43 EIGAEGSLATKVY
-56 ADDENAYEHEFMNEL
+56 DDENAYEHEFMNEL
-71 CVFVVDKNGKI
+71 CVFVVDEKGKI

-93 NGKFTEEPEAGNA
+93 NGEFTGDPTKGNA

-123 YAFANWSKFNNLNN
+123 YAFANWSGVNNEK
-137 PGWNGIISKVEGD
+137 WNGIINKAEGTDLKD
-150 ELNDSELSVI
+150 EDLSDI
-160 TITDPAGTINFD
+160 AISDPAGTINLNK
-172 DGIYIPMSVKYGPFD
+172 GIYIPMSVKYGSFD

-219 KSVTMRPFATTV
+219 QSVTMRPFATEV
-231 PLMFTED
+231 PLMFTEGTY
-238 KYNAGV
+238 KAGE
-244 EANAV
+244 EAK
-249 TYSFATPLEL
+249 TFATPLEL

-301 IPRNHFLPL
+301 IPRNNFLPL

-351 LYSATLPEGCSFQV
+351 LYSAKLPEGCSFQV

-371 GGDAGEKKAC
+371 GGVAGGSILC
-381 RLSLEVSDANS
+381 DLSLKVSGTNS
-392 PVKIDDTDDTWAY
+392 PVKIDDTGQTAY
-405 VTSLSGQQKTLSVT
+405 VTSLSGQQETLSVT
-419 FTDANKSP
+419 FTDANNSP
-427 RTAGLS
+427 RTADLS

-456 WQAAPA
+456 WGERTR
-462 WYEVVPLRMANPE
+462 WYEAVPMMRKNP

>member
-1 MKRIRYIM
+1 
-9 GICWAFLLGG
+9 
-19 LMACSSEEDPAG
+19 MACSSEEDPAG
-31 PTSDEG
+31 PTTEEG

-71 CVFVVDKNGKI
+71 CVFVVDENGTI
-82 EKKFLYSGETK
+82 EKKFLYSGTTT
-93 NGKFTEEPEAGNA
+93 NGTFMGDPVDGNA

-123 YAFANWSKFNNLNN
+123 YAFANWSGVNNEK
-137 PGWNGIISKVEGD
+137 WNGIISKAEGTD
-150 ELNDSELSVI
+150 LKDSELSDI
-160 TITDPAGTINFD
+160 AISDPAGTINFD
-172 DGIYIPMSVKYGPFD
+172 DGIYIPMSIKYGPFD

-211 NRASEITV
+211 NRASAITV
-219 KSVTMRPFATTV
+219 NSVTMRPFATEV
-231 PLMFTED
+231 PLMFTEGTY
-238 KYNAGV
+238 KAGE
-244 EANAV
+244 EAK
-249 TYSFATPLEL
+249 TFATPLEL
-259 ASGKSG
+259 ASGVPG
-265 TFRFYVNETA
+265 TFCFYVNETA
-275 NENPFAVEVL
+275 NVDPFAVEVL
-285 LGDDKRMTGAL
+285 LDDGTRMTGTL
-296 KNTKA
+296 KKTTA

-371 GGDAGEKKAC
+371 GGVAGEPKTC
-381 RLSLEVSDANS
+381 SLNLKVQDPNS
-392 PVKIDDTDDTWAY
+392 PVKIDDTGQTAY

-419 FTDANKSP
+419 FTDANGSS
-427 RTAGLS
+427 RNADLS

-441 LDKYGIQTN
+441 LDEYSIQTN

>member
-56 ADDENAYEHEFMNEL
+56 ADDKNAYEHEFMNEL
-71 CVFVVDKNGKI
+71 CVFVVDENGTI

-93 NGKFTEEPEAGNA
+93 NGKFTGEPVDGNA

-123 YAFANWSKFNNLNN
+123 YAFANWSGVNNKE
-137 PGWNGIISKVEGD
+137 WNEIINKAEGTDLKD
-150 ELNDSELSVI
+150 EDLSDI
-160 TITDPAGTINFD
+160 AISDPAGTINLNN
-172 DGIYIPMSVKYGPFD
+172 GIYIPMSVKYGSFD

-211 NRASEITV
+211 NRASAITV
-219 KSVTMRPFATTV
+219 NSVTMRPFATEV
-231 PLMFTED
+231 PLMFTEGTY
-238 KYNAGV
+238 KAGE
-244 EANAV
+244 EAK
-249 TYSFATPLEL
+249 TFATPLEL

-338 PNSPLDESEQTAG
+338 PNSPLGESEQTAG
-351 LYSATLPEGCSFQV
+351 LYSAKLPEGCSFQV

-371 GGDAGEKKAC
+371 GGGAGEKKAC

-419 FTDANKSP
+419 FTDANGSP
-427 RTAGLS
+427 RTADLS

-456 WQAAPA
+456 WGEVPR
-462 WYEVVPLRMANPE
+462 WYEIVPMMQKNP